1 MGLHWNEIKS
11 RVLLF
16 STTWGDACNEDSYKQ
31 GSAIKR
37 AAQCVCYARAR
48 FASSSL
54 VGLYG
59 PLTMPT
65 ALRKAHHKL
74 DADVDVAYMHSGATK
89 SYACD
94 AERVGFLF
102 GLYQRI
108 TCLLP
113 TAKVRKSTRAKVRSA
128 VA

>member
-1 MGLHWNEIKS
+1 
-11 RVLLF
+11 V
-16 STTWGDACNEDSYKQ
+16 GDACNEDSYKQ
-31 GSAIKR
+31 GSAIEQT
-37 AAQCVCYARAR
+37 ALCVCYARAR
-48 FASSSL
+48 FASSS
-54 VGLYG
+54 VAGLYG
-59 PLTMPT
+59 PLSMPT
-65 ALRKAHHKL
+65 VLLKARQKV
-74 DADVDVAYMHSGATK
+74 DAAVGAAYLHSGGTK

-94 AERVGFLF
+94 AERVGFLL